1 MYKLSAGPVAYN
13 LSVEALLQASQLPT
27 EDLQDVDYQ
36 NHVQLFTLEQ
46 NEQIVGVVGI
56 ELHGNSG
63 LLRSLAIAESERGN
77 GLGVLLLKHAEEA
90 AQIMGLKELFLLTTT
105 AADFFGRMGYELADR
120 TSAPESI
127 AQSKQFAGICPAS
140 ASFMRKQL
148 ANSIN
153 S

>member
-13 LSVEALLQASQLPT
+13 PSVETLLQASQLPT

-36 NHVQLFTLEQ
+36 NNVQLFTLEQ
-46 NEQIVGVVGI
+46 NEQVVGVVGI

-90 AQIMGLKELFLLTTT
+90 AQIMGIKELFLLTTT
-105 AADFFGRMGYELADR
+105 AADFFSRMGYQLVDR
-120 TSAPESI
+120 ASAPESI

-140 ASFMRKQL
+140 ASFMCKQL

-153 S
+153 

>member
-1 MYKLSAGPVAYN
+1 MYKLSAGPVAYSP
-13 LSVEALLQASQLPT
+13 SVEALLQASQLPT
-27 EDLQDVDYQ
+27 EDLRDVDYQ

-46 NEQIVGVVGI
+46 NEQVVGVVGI

-90 AQIMGLKELFLLTTT
+90 AQIMGVKELFLLTTT
-105 AADFFGRMGYELADR
+105 AADFFNRMGYELVDR
-120 TSAPESI
+120 ASAPESI

-140 ASFMRKQL
+140 ASFMYKQL

-153 S
+153 

>member
-1 MYKLSAGPVAYN
+1 MYKLSAGPVAYSR
-13 LSVEALLQASQLPT
+13 SVEALLQASQLPT

-46 NEQIVGVVGI
+46 NEQLVGVVGI

-90 AQIMGLKELFLLTTT
+90 AQIMGVKELFLLTTT
-105 AADFFGRMGYELADR
+105 AADFFSRMGYELADR

-153 S
+153 